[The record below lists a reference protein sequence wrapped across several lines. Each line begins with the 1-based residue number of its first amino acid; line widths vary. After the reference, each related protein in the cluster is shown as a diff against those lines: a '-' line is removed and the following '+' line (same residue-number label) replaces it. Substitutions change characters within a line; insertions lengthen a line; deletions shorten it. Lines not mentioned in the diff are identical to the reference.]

1 LSEINHAFIVAICE
15 ILGIAT
21 PITWSRDYT
30 VRRTRNERLM
40 DLCRTVGATEYL
52 SGPSARNYLDV
63 AAFAAA
69 GITVQFADYS
79 RYPEYPQ
86 PHGPF
91 EHHVSVLDLLFCTGP
106 RALEFMTEL

>member
-1 LSEINHAFIVAICE
+1 LSEINYTFIMAICE
-15 ILGIAT
+15 TLGIAT
-21 PITWSRDYT
+21 PITWSSDYHAGHM
-30 VRRTRNERLM
+30 RNERLI
-40 DLCRTVGATEYL
+40 DLCRAVGATEYL

-63 AAFAAA
+63 AAFGAA

-106 RALEFMTEL
+106 RALEFMTKL